1 VQGHLTYTIHI
12 ERDEHGL
19 YVVSVAALP
28 GCFTQCRTF
37 DEAMAMAQDAIAG
50 FVATLVARGKS
61 VPIERS
67 AESPFSMSVA
77 APLRSHDAPAAS

>member
-1 VQGHLTYTIHI
+1 MEQHLTYTIHV
-12 ERDEHGL
+12 EPDEDGL
-19 YVVSVAALP
+19 YVGSVPALP
-28 GCFTQCRTF
+28 GCFTQGRTF

-67 AESPFSMSVA
+67 AESPFSVSVA
-77 APLRSHDAPAAS
+77 APLALA